1 MADLNRITPEAE
13 RPRGLIAWFND
24 NHVAANILMLF
35 LVVGGLISASN
46 MRTETFP
53 SIDPRLITV
62 TVPYPG
68 ATPYEVAD
76 GITSRVEHALQ
87 GIEGV
92 KRITATASEGSGVI
106 NVELNDF
113 ADADDVYNEVETA
126 VNGLVAFPPADAER
140 PVVVKARPT
149 PNVLTL
155 AIFGEA
161 PEKTLRFWADTI
173 EDELQQLPGV
183 ALVTLRGIRDY
194 EISIEVSEN
203 QLRNHGLTLTDV
215 GNAVSAFSA
224 DTPAGLVESAQGEIL
239 LRVHEQRF
247 TGPEFERIAVR
258 TLPDGSVLRLGD
270 IATVVDGF
278 EDTNLIS
285 RFDGSRA
292 AFIDVKRS
300 ESEDTLAVAEVVKAY
315 LDELSLPAGVELAL
329 QQDETV
335 VLKDRISLMMRNALL
350 GFALVFII
358 LLLFL
363 DLKLAVWTSAAIP
376 ISFLGGLIILNSL
389 GYSLNMVSLFAL
401 IVVLGIVVDDGIVT
415 GESIFEAQ
423 ERDPGNKYAVLT
435 GVRAILAPVTVGVTT
450 TMAAFAPL
458 LFSTGTLGQIVGV
471 VPAVVIAILAISLIE
486 AYFILPAHL
495 SSPKRWSRGIMAR
508 ARDAVARTLAKWV
521 QNRFVP
527 FARFAMRFRYA
538 TIGAFL
544 GMTVLTAGLIQ
555 GGLVRFIFFPQIE
568 GDRIT
573 ISLTMPQGTPFDVT
587 ADRINTIERAAQA
600 VRDEIEAAAGQSAF
614 ESISVSIGSV
624 QGQTGGPGG
633 GSGGGSGSHLGE
645 VRVQLLPSDFR
656 DYGSS
661 EIESMIRDRVRSL
674 PGVESLEFQSSLIGG
689 GADIEVELS
698 HPEEELLN
706 EAAGRLRNS
715 LETIDGTVNVANSF
729 QAGKTEYLFELT
741 DEGLAVGLTP
751 ADLGRQ
757 LRSAFFG
764 IEVQRIQRGQSEVL
778 VFVRYPKEAR
788 EDITTL
794 QQTRIRLRD
803 GSEVPLNSIARV
815 REQVGFSQINSVNGR
830 RVVSVTADVDAT
842 ITTPNE
848 VIALLNQTILPEMG
862 ARYPSL
868 NYSFEGETR
877 DQAEDLASLMRNMV
891 IALMMIYIVLGAQL
905 RSYVQP
911 FVIMSAIPF
920 GVIGAILGHLLLGY
934 DLTFISLFGIVALT
948 GVVVNDSVV
957 LIDYLN
963 KRRREGLSLMDSALA
978 AVQRRFR
985 PILLTTLST
994 CLGLLPMMLETSL
1007 QARFLIPM
1015 VVSLATGIVFATPI
1029 ILILIPSL
1037 ILVVEDVKSL
1047 GRRLFG
1053 SAERSETQAGNTFAD

>member
-1 MADLNRITPEAE
+1 MADSNHTSDLGE

-24 NHVAANILMLF
+24 NHVAANILMMF
-35 LVVGGLISASN
+35 LVIGGIISATQ

-53 SIDPRLITV
+53 AIDPRLITV
-62 TVPYPG
+62 SVPYPG

-76 GITSRVEHALQ
+76 GITSRVEQALQ

-92 KRITATASEGSGVI
+92 KRITSTASEGLGLVR
-106 NVELNDF
+106 VELNDF

-126 VNGLVAFPPADAER
+126 VNSLVSFPPADAER
-140 PVVVKARPT
+140 PIVTKVKAT

-161 PEKTLRFWADTI
+161 SEKTLRFWADTI

-183 ALVTLRGIRDY
+183 ALVQLRGIRDY

-203 QLRNHGLTLTDV
+203 ELRNYGLTIEDV
-215 GNAVSAFSA
+215 GNAVRAFSS
-224 DTPAGLVESAQGEIL
+224 DTPAGLVESEQGEIL
-239 LRVHEQRF
+239 LRVQEQRF
-247 TGPEFERIAVR
+247 TGPEFAQIVVR
-258 TLPDGSVLRLGD
+258 ALPDGSVLRLGD
-270 IATVVDGF
+270 IARVDDGF
-278 EDTNLIS
+278 EDTNLVS

-300 ESEDTLAVAEVVKAY
+300 ESEDTLAVAETVKTY
-315 LDELSLPAGVELAL
+315 LAGLSLPAGVELAL
-329 QQDETV
+329 QQDETT

-363 DLKLAVWTSAAIP
+363 DLKLAIWTSAAIP
-376 ISFLGGLIILNSL
+376 ISFLGGLIILSFL

-423 ERDPGNKYAVLT
+423 ERAPDDKYSVLT
-435 GVRAILAPVTVGVTT
+435 GVRAIIAPVSVGVAT

-471 VPAVVIAILAISLIE
+471 VPAVVIAILFISLIE

-495 SSPKRWSRGIMAR
+495 SSPKRWSRGV
-508 ARDAVARTLAKWV
+508 VARTRDWVTRTLARFV
-521 QNRFVP
+521 ENRVVP
-527 FARFAMRFRYA
+527 FARFTIRFRYA
-538 TIGAFL
+538 TIAAFFGITIL
-544 GMTVLTAGLIQ
+544 TVGLIQ
-555 GGLVRFIFFPQIE
+555 GGFVRFIFFPQIE

-573 ISLTMPQGTPFDVT
+573 VSLTMPQGTPFDVT
-587 ADRINTIERAAQA
+587 SDRVDTIEQA
-600 VRDEIEAAAGQSAF
+600 VREVRDEIEAESGQSAF
-614 ESISVSIGSV
+614 ESVSVSIGTV

-633 GSGGGSGSHLGE
+633 GAGGGSGSHLGE
-645 VRVQLLPSDFR
+645 LRIQLLPSDFR
-656 DYGSS
+656 DYSAS
-661 EIESMIRDRVRSL
+661 EIEGMIRQRVRTL
-674 PGVESLEFQSSLIGG
+674 PGIESLEFQSSLIGG
-689 GADIEVELS
+689 GADIEIELS
-698 HPEEELLN
+698 HPEEAKLN
-706 EAAGRLRNS
+706 EAAARLRET
-715 LETIDGTVNVANSF
+715 LETIAGTLNVANSF

-741 DEGLAVGLTP
+741 EEGLAVGLTP
-751 ADLGRQ
+751 SELGRQ
-757 LRSAFFG
+757 LRFAYFG
-764 IEVQRIQRGQSEVL
+764 MEVQRLQRGQSEVL

-788 EDITTL
+788 EDISTL
-794 QQTRIRLRD
+794 QQTRIRLRNGD
-803 GSEVPLNSIARV
+803 EVPLNTVARV
-815 REQVGFSQINSVNGR
+815 KEQIGFSEINSVNGR
-830 RVVSVTADVDAT
+830 RIVSVTADVDAAE
-842 ITTPNE
+842 TTPNE
-848 VIALLNQTILPEMG
+848 VIALLNASILPELRD
-862 ARYPSL
+862 RYPSL
-868 NYSFEGETR
+868 NLSFEGETR
-877 DQAEDLASLMRNMV
+877 DQAEDLASLARNMF
-891 IALMMIYIVLGAQL
+891 IALMIIYVILGAQL

-957 LIDYLN
+957 LIDFLN
-963 KRRREGLSLMDSALA
+963 QRVKEGTQVFEAALA
-978 AVQRRFR
+978 AIQRRFR

-1037 ILVVEDVKSL
+1037 IMVVEDVKSL
-1047 GRRLFG
+1047 TRRVF
-1053 SAERSETQAGNTFAD
+1053 RIR

>member
-1 MADLNRITPEAE
+1 MSDLNEISPDSH

-35 LVVGGLISASN
+35 LVIGGLISAAS

-53 SIDPRLITV
+53 SIDPRLVSVSVI
-62 TVPYPG
+62 YPG

-76 GITSRVEHALQ
+76 GITSRVEQAVQ

-92 KRITATASEGSGVI
+92 KRITATASEGRGVI

-155 AIFGEA
+155 AIFGDA

-173 EDELQQLPGV
+173 EDELKQLPGV
-183 ALVTLRGIRDY
+183 ALVTMRGIRDY

-203 QLRNHGLTLTDV
+203 KLRELGLTLEDI
-215 GNAVSAFSA
+215 GNAVQAFSS
-224 DTPAGLVESAQGEIL
+224 DTPAGLVESEQGEIL
-239 LRVHEQRF
+239 LRVQEQRF
-247 TGPEFERIAVR
+247 TGEEFERIAVR

-270 IATVVDGF
+270 IADVVDGF
-278 EDTNLIS
+278 EDVNLVS
-285 RFDGSRA
+285 RFAGSQA

-300 ESEDTLAVAEVVKAY
+300 ESEDTLAVAETVKGY
-315 LDELSLPAGVELAL
+315 LSELSLPAGVEIAL

-350 GFALVFII
+350 GFALVFVI

-423 ERDPGNKYAVLT
+423 ERAPGDKYAVLG
-435 GVRAILAPVTVGVTT
+435 GVRAIIAPVSVGVAT

-458 LFSTGTLGQIVGV
+458 LFSTGVLGQIVGV
-471 VPAVVIAILAISLIE
+471 VPAVVIAILSISLVE
-486 AYFILPAHL
+486 AYFILPSHL
-495 SSPKRWSRGIMAR
+495 SSPRRWSRGAL
-508 ARDAVARTLAKWV
+508 AQLRDWVTRTLSRFV
-521 QNRFVP
+521 QNRVVP
-527 FARFAMRFRYA
+527 FARFCIKFRYA
-538 TIGAFL
+538 TVGAFVGL
-544 GMTVLTAGLIQ
+544 MVLTTGLIQ
-555 GGLVRFIFFPQIE
+555 GGFVRFIFFPQIE
-568 GDRIT
+568 GDRIN

-587 ADRINTIERAAQA
+587 SDRIETIEEAAEA
-600 VRDEIEAAAGQSAF
+600 VRDEIESESGQSAF

-624 QGQTGGPGG
+624 SGQIGGPGG
-633 GSGGGSGSHLGE
+633 GGGGSSGSHLGE
-645 VRVQLLPSDFR
+645 VTVQLLPSDFR
-656 DYGSS
+656 QYGSS
-661 EIESMIRDRVRSL
+661 EIEGMIRDRVRSL
-674 PGVESLEFQSSLIGG
+674 PGVETLEFQSSLIGG

-698 HPEEELLN
+698 HPEEALLN
-706 EAAGRLRNS
+706 EAAARLRES
-715 LETIDGTVNVANSF
+715 METIAGTLNVANSF
-729 QAGKTEYLFELT
+729 QAGKTEYVFELT

-751 ADLGRQ
+751 AELGRQ

-794 QQTRIRLRD
+794 QQTRIRLRNGD
-803 GSEVPLNSIARV
+803 EVPLNTVARV
-815 REQVGFSQINSVNGR
+815 VEQIGFSEINSVNGR
-830 RVVSVTADVDAT
+830 RVVSITADVDAT

-848 VIALLNQTILPEMG
+848 VIALLNASILPELG

-877 DQAEDLASLMRNMV
+877 DQAEDLASLTRNMM
-891 IALMMIYIVLGAQL
+891 IALMIIYIILGAQL

-957 LIDYLN
+957 LIDFLN
-963 KRRREGLSLMDSALA
+963 QRVKEGTHMLEAALA
-978 AVQRRFR
+978 AIQRRFR

-1037 ILVVEDVKSL
+1037 IMVVEDVKAL
-1047 GRRLFG
+1047 GRRIRA
-1053 SAERSETQAGNTFAD
+1053 SITA